1 MSDRTWILTEVVD
14 VVCRRCM
21 WRRRRRRRRRK
32 VDDLILFDVGAP
44 RRAKTVARRARRG
57 KLKKF

>member
-14 VVCRRCM
+14 VVCRYVEE
-21 WRRRRRRRRRK
+21 RRRRRRRK

-44 RRAKTVARRARRG
+44 RRAKTGARRARRG